1 MKRIILLGATGSIG
15 RSACDVVRAHP
26 ERFKVVALA
35 VRENLAAAALLGREF
50 GAKVYSGETGAVR
63 AVEENDADLV
73 LVATVGLSGLSP
85 TLTALGKGMTVA
97 LATKEVLVAAGE
109 LVTAAAAAAGR
120 PIIPVDSEHSAIFQC
135 LQGSDAARSV
145 SRLILTAS
153 GGPFL
158 DAPRDLDGVTPE
170 QALNHPRWDMGP
182 KVTIDSATMMNKG
195 FEIIE
200 AFWLFGLP
208 VERIDVVV
216 HPESIVHSLVEF
228 SDGATLAQLA
238 PPDMRVPIQYAF
250 TWPERLPAARA
261 PLDLV
266 ALGALTFRAPDE
278 AARLVLSDG
287 WRYNFVYLL
296 RDSFLFEDHYDAT
309 LWCLQQLFLSSL
321 VCRLLGCLP
330 ERLSPLTRAGIAVGI
345 GVLLL
350 LFSPAYC
357 VWISVSLL
365 GCLLRLAL
373 SEADRLPALTKPPV
387 LIGLFAAAVLC
398 IKAPLE
404 EGLTLYLL
412 EGLGAFLLLWVLFRT
427 AWARRLLG
435 RGPFPRLGL
444 WSMGLFVVHTPVFS
458 LVDSSLYVL
467 LDGRLPLW
475 AALPVTF
482 AVGLTLCVLASRLL
496 HAAYGALSRR
506 FGRERVNA

>member
-97 LATKEVLVAAGE
+97 AAS
-109 LVTAAAAAAGR
+109 AAGR

-135 LQGSDAARSV
+135 LQGPDAARRV

-158 DAPRDLDGVTPE
+158 DEPRDLDGVTPE

-250 TWPERLPAARA
+250 TWPERLPAVRA

-278 AARLVLSDG
+278 TRFPALRLVKETLRAGRAKLVALSAADEVAVGRFRRGEIRFGDIVRLVADVVERTEAPAPVSVEDVQTLDRAARA
-287 WRYNFVYLL
+287 R
-296 RDSFLFEDHYDAT
+296 
-309 LWCLQQLFLSSL
+309 
-321 VCRLLGCLP
+321 
-330 ERLSPLTRAGIAVGI
+330 
-345 GVLLL
+345 
-350 LFSPAYC
+350 
-357 VWISVSLL
+357 
-365 GCLLRLAL
+365 
-373 SEADRLPALTKPPV
+373 
-387 LIGLFAAAVLC
+387 AAA
-398 IKAPLE
+398 
-404 EGLTLYLL
+404 
-412 EGLGAFLLLWVLFRT
+412 WR
-427 AWARRLLG
+427 
-435 RGPFPRLGL
+435 
-444 WSMGLFVVHTPVFS
+444 
-458 LVDSSLYVL
+458 
-467 LDGRLPLW
+467 
-475 AALPVTF
+475 
-482 AVGLTLCVLASRLL
+482 
-496 HAAYGALSRR
+496 
-506 FGRERVNA
+506 